1 MNSGLSVA
9 LLRRHV
15 MKSFLL
21 FLQFLFVTA
30 QAQNKIVVQ
39 VNNFNND
46 KGICMVC
53 LYDNAKAFSG
63 KGEPFRIL
71 KVAVLGKTATAVF
84 DNVPDGTYAIAVI
97 HDANNNNRFD
107 TNFMGL
113 PTEGYGASKNKL
125 PFAAAPRFEENKF
138 SVDSN
143 ANTSLHIKLRYL
155 F

>member
-1 MNSGLSVA
+1 
-9 LLRRHV
+9 
-15 MKSFLL
+15 MKSFLF
-21 FLQFLFVTA
+21 FLQVLFFTA

-71 KVAVLGKTATAVF
+71 KVAVSGKAATAVF
-84 DNVPDGTYAIAVI
+84 DNVPAGTYAIAVI

-107 TNFMGL
+107 TNFLGL

-125 PFAAAPRFEENKF
+125 PFAAAPRFDENKF
-138 SVDSN
+138 QVDSN
-143 ANTSLHIKLRYL
+143 SNTSLHIKLRYL